1 MREAGRSLSE
11 HTVLTDVQE
20 DDDIILPTTPPSE
33 EAEEGRLA
41 AEQTNK
47 QQVLNCNKNQQ

>member
-20 DDDIILPTTPPSE
+20 DDDIIPPTTPPSD

-41 AEQTNK
+41 AE
-47 QQVLNCNKNQQ
+47 